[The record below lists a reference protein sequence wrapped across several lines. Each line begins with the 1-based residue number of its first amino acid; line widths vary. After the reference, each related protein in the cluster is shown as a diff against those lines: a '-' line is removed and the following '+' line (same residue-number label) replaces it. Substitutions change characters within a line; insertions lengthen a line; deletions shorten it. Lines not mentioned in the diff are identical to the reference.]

1 MGAAPLPL
9 LVTTYASSMSS
20 LWTPEGE
27 HRVPR
32 PGEGESGTGGASDAG
47 APGSPGAPG
56 SSGSSP
62 KPPTRRRADGDVD
75 AASEQETET
84 EEELLEYLRCE
95 GRYAGPDC
103 APQPGLVLLDLNMP
117 RKDGREAL
125 REIKSDPRL
134 RRIPIVVLT
143 TSRAEED
150 ILNTYD
156 LGVNSFCTKPVTFD
170 GLVTLMKTMACYWFQ
185 IVELPPTEAAPA
197 STLAARSLAAQ
208 GCR

>member
-84 EEELLEYLRCE
+84 EEELLEVAKHLAAAPVEDVVANHCYGLFELAALHLSQQPPQFDKARLAIDALGLLVEGLGDRLGQHAQPLAEGLSQLRLAFV
-95 GRYAGPDC
+95 RIAS
-103 APQPGLVLLDLNMP
+103 AASAS
-117 RKDGREAL
+117 DG
-125 REIKSDPRL
+125 
-134 RRIPIVVLT
+134 
-143 TSRAEED
+143 
-150 ILNTYD
+150 
-156 LGVNSFCTKPVTFD
+156 
-170 GLVTLMKTMACYWFQ
+170 
-185 IVELPPTEAAPA
+185 EAAPKPEA
-197 STLAARSLAAQ
+197 
-208 GCR
+208 